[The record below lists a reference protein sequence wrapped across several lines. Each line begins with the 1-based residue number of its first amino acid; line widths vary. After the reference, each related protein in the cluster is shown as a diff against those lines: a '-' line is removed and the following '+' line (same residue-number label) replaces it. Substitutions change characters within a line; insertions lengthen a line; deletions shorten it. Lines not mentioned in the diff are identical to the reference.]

1 MFFGVLLAVAMGFA
15 TGAAVDNQY
24 PIVGKTI
31 TQQEQAAPTVTK
43 TTTTYKK

>member
-31 TQQEQAAPTVTK
+31 TQQEQVHVAKDTTV
-43 TTTTYKK
+43 KK